1 MILTVYDYL
10 YAVVGIIFGI
20 IMIINPRM
28 LMRNAG
34 YDEESVKTESFMKK
48 IGILF
53 VIASIGLAI
62 YLYIK
67 LNA

>member
-10 YAVVGIIFGI
+10 YALVGIIFGI

-34 YDEESVKTESFMKK
+34 YDEESLKTESFMKK
-48 IGILF
+48 IGVLLI
-53 VIASIGLAI
+53 IASIGLAI